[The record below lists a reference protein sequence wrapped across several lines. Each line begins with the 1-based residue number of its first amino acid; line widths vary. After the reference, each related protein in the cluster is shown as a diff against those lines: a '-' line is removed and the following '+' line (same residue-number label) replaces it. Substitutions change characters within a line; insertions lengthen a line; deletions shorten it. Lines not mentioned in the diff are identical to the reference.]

1 MNISDIC
8 IRRPVFTWVL
18 MAVPVVLGIFSYFD
32 LPIDLYPKVD
42 IPVATITATLP
53 GASAEEVESSIT
65 KPIEDVVNTISGVD
79 ELRSIVREGLTMVVV
94 QFVLEK
100 NGDVGAQEV
109 RDKISSL
116 TNQFPPGTDPPLVDK
131 LAFDASPVLTIAV
144 SGQRDVRELTEI
156 VRKKIQEPLQ
166 NVSGVGSVTLAGGQR
181 RAVNIVLNTDLLA
194 AYGLSIENVRQ
205 AVMAENLEVPGG
217 IVQQGQRE
225 LILRTLGRIETS
237 DKFNNLILA
246 NRKGSPIR
254 ICDVGRAE
262 DSIEE
267 PRSLTTLDGDNA
279 VSLFVRKQ
287 SGTNTVKVVDNVI
300 ARLAELRPTLP
311 ADIQT
316 DLIQDQSRFIRK
328 SMEEVRFH
336 LVLAAILVSLTILLF
351 IRDWR
356 TTLIATLAI
365 PTSIVPAFLFMKY
378 MGFTLDN
385 VTMLG
390 LILAIGIVLDDAV
403 VVNENIFRRME
414 EDGLDPMTAASVGT
428 KEIGLAVMA
437 TSLSLLVIFVPLGF
451 MGGIAGRFFRSFGLT
466 IAFTIF
472 MSLVVS
478 FTLTPMLC
486 SRLLKTKAGKAG
498 HATSKSG
505 KFYSLLDWFYGTALR
520 WSITHRALMIVF
532 CFIVLFA
539 GIPIGSSIG
548 MNLLPRDDQSEFMV
562 NIITPEGYTLERSRK
577 IFLDIE
583 GRLRQ
588 LPAVVRSFVII
599 GDTEGRAGKGQ
610 GDVTSGS
617 IYFRIKDLGQRNYS
631 QFDVMQQAREI
642 LKEYPEL
649 RTAVCDNEAISA
661 KGFDTRKFQVTL
673 LGPELEKLEGYS
685 AELKKKVSQIPGMVD
700 VDTTLSLR
708 KPEICV
714 NIDRDRA
721 SDLGIPVQVLASTV
735 SVLVGG
741 QIVSQYKEQGEPYD
755 VWIRADKQF
764 RATPQNLEAIMVP
777 SPKAGLVRLTNLAE
791 LKETLGPSQIDRVNR
806 QRSVT
811 LLANPDGIS
820 VQEGLSRTQELVK
833 GMNLP
838 PQYRLIAAGE
848 TKFTGDTFY
857 YFVIALLQ
865 SVLLMYLILSAQF
878 ESWLDPVSIMAALPV
893 TVPFG
898 LLSLLLFRQ
907 PMDIF
912 AMFGLFMLVGIVK
925 KNGILQVD
933 KTKDLR
939 RQGKDRDTAIIEANH
954 IRFRPILMTTV
965 MLVAAM
971 IPIALGRGPG
981 AGARASMA
989 KVVIGGQ
996 MLSLVLAL
1004 LVTPVTYST
1013 MDSLRQSLRGI
1024 RGRIAALFR
1033 RKRSPAEYNSTAV
1046 SE

>member
-1 MNISDIC
+1 MNIFDIC

-18 MAVPVVLGIFSYFD
+18 MAVPIVLGIFSYFD

-42 IPVATITATLP
+42 IPVATVTVTLP
-53 GASAEEVESSIT
+53 GASAEEVESSIA
-65 KPIEDVVNTISGVD
+65 KPVEDVVNTISGVD
-79 ELRSIVREGLTMVVV
+79 ELRSVVREGMAMIVV

-116 TNQFPPGTDPPLVDK
+116 TNQFPPGTNAPLVDK

-156 VRKKIQEPLQ
+156 VKKQIQEPLQ

-181 RAVNIVLNTDLLA
+181 RAINIVLNTDKLYS
-194 AYGLSIENVRQ
+194 YGLSIEDVRR
-205 AVMAENLEVPGG
+205 AVASENLEVPGG
-217 IVQQGQRE
+217 IVQQGPRE
-225 LILRTLGRIETS
+225 LVLRTIGRIEQS
-237 DKFNNLILA
+237 DKFNNLIIA
-246 NRKGSPIR
+246 NHKGSPIR
-254 ICDVGRAE
+254 VRDVGRAE
-262 DSIEE
+262 DSMEE

-287 SGTNTVKVVDNVI
+287 SGTNTVQVVDNIV
-300 ARLAELRPTLP
+300 ARLAELRASLP
-311 ADIQT
+311 VDIQT

-365 PTSIVPAFLFMKY
+365 PTSIVPVFLFMKY

-414 EDGLDPMTAASVGT
+414 EDGMDPMTAASVGT

-486 SRLLKTKAGKAG
+486 SRLLKVKPKVEGRG
-498 HATSKSG
+498 TSKSG
-505 KFYSLLDWFYGTALR
+505 RFYRAMDWLYGRGLR
-520 WSITHRALMIVF
+520 WSIAHRTIMVIF
-532 CFIVLFA
+532 CLIVLFSTV
-539 GIPIGSSIG
+539 PIGANTG
-548 MNLLPRDDQSEFMV
+548 MNLLPRDDQSEFLV

-577 IFLDIE
+577 IFTEIE
-583 GRLRQ
+583 VRIKQ
-588 LPAVVRSFVII
+588 LPAVQRSFVII

-617 IYFRIKDLGQRNYS
+617 IYFRIKDLNQRDYS
-631 QFDVMQQAREI
+631 QFDVMRQVREI

-673 LGPELEKLEGYS
+673 LGPDLDSLQKYS
-685 AELKKKVSQIPGMVD
+685 GELKKKIAQIPGMVD

-708 KPEICV
+708 KPELRV

-721 SDLGIPVQVLASTV
+721 SDLGITVSTLANTL

-755 VWIRADKQF
+755 VWLRAEKEF
-764 RATPQNLEAIMVP
+764 RATPQNLEAITIP
-777 SPKAGLVRLTNLAE
+777 SPKAGLVRLTNLGSLE
-791 LKETLGPSQIDRVNR
+791 ETLGPSQIDRVNR

-811 LLANPDGIS
+811 LMGNPEAIS
-820 VQEGLSRTQELVK
+820 VQEAFGLTQKIVK
-833 GMNLP
+833 DMNLP
-838 PQYRLIAAGE
+838 SQYRLIAAGE
-848 TKFTGDTFY
+848 TKFTGDTFI
-857 YFVIALLQ
+857 YFLIALGQ
-865 SVLLMYLILSAQF
+865 SVVLMYLILSAQF
-878 ESWLDPVSIMAALPV
+878 ESWLDPLSIMAALPV

-898 LLSLLLFRQ
+898 LLSLMFFRQ
-907 PMDIF
+907 PLDIF

-933 KTKDLR
+933 KTNDLR
-939 RQGKDRDTAIIEANH
+939 RQGKDRDAAIIEANH
-954 IRFRPILMTTV
+954 IRLRPILMTTV

-971 IPIALGRGPG
+971 IPIAVGRGPG

-996 MLSLVLAL
+996 MLSLLLAL
-1004 LVTPVTYST
+1004 LVTPVTYSL
-1013 MDSLRQSLRGI
+1013 MDSLRQSLQRI
-1024 RGRIAALFR
+1024 RSRIVARVIRRRAAV
-1033 RKRSPAEYNSTAV
+1033 EYKGAP
-1046 SE
+1046 EPE